1 MLIIFLRVIILYIL
15 VVIVIRMMGKRQ
27 IGELQPFEL
36 VITIMIAELAASPME
51 NTGIPL
57 VNGIIPIIT
66 LLFLESLFSVLVLK
80 SEKARKLIDGTPS
93 IIMDKGEI
101 SYREL
106 KRQRININDLL
117 EHLRTEGYY
126 NLHELEYVIIEPD
139 GKLSI
144 IPKAE
149 NRPIT
154 PKDMNIKPEYE
165 GLSITLIIDG
175 IRNNRNMKM
184 AKCTDKWLNAQLK
197 NQSVKEDDEILLA
210 YVDANKNLYIH
221 RKDNK
226 DRSR

>member
-1 MLIIFLRVIILYIL
+1 
-15 VVIVIRMMGKRQ
+15 MGKRQ